1 MPNIL
6 ILAFDIVGVS
16 IMGGVGISGTKY
28 FAHLMREND
37 LKNLRYIWVPNII
50 SFGFYFALVFGMFI
64 NDVFGTF
71 RTPFYFPIHL
81 LLLIGS
87 CFFGLGMYRFTR
99 TIKSHFDSAKKAKA
113 TLEEVQSEITKR
125 LEQGRGPTPL
135 SLGQNREGQKS
146 TQKET

>member
-6 ILAFDIVGVS
+6 ILAFDILGVS

-28 FAHLMREND
+28 FAHLMRENE

-50 SFGFYFALVFGMFI
+50 SFGFYFALVLGLFV

-71 RTPFYFPIHL
+71 HTPFYLPIHL
-81 LLLIGS
+81 LLLVGS
-87 CFFGLGMYRFTR
+87 AFFGLGMYRFID
-99 TIKSHFDSAKKAKA
+99 TIKTHVDSAKKAKA

-125 LEQGRGPTPL
+125 LQGDRDETN
-135 SLGQNREGQKS
+135 SS
-146 TQKET
+146 TRNLLIAKA